1 MDEARR
7 VIARLERIESLR
19 REDAPASTLL
29 AEVRGL
35 LDDGEAWLAAEGR
48 ATEHAG
54 AVLGRC
60 RARLEGGEQVVPGA
74 AGTAP

>member
-7 VIARLERIESLR
+7 VIMRLERIDSLR

-48 ATEHAG
+48 ATGHAG
-54 AVLGRC
+54 AALDRC
-60 RARLEGGEQVVPGA
+60 RARLEEGEEAMSGA
-74 AGTAP
+74 ADSAL